1 MCDEFVLTLLFFG
14 SNLSEEETSILAR
27 CPLSVL
33 CLQIEF
39 SAYQKRI
46 KLCSLCFISIRKML
60 RKGTTNDFDALY
72 SIYMHPTVNPYLSFE
87 IMDQQ
92 AFQPIFDEKLRS
104 GTLYIYENDQGEIV
118 ATANVKK
125 YERRCAHVRCI
136 TTFATNPNFARQGF
150 GTKFMKALV
159 DHLREDEEVKRIEL
173 FAEADNPIA
182 LGFYQKLGFQIEG
195 CLKKYY
201 KRANE
206 DNFVDEFV
214 LAMLF

>member
-1 MCDEFVLTLLFFG
+1 
-14 SNLSEEETSILAR
+14 
-27 CPLSVL
+27 
-33 CLQIEF
+33 
-39 SAYQKRI
+39 
-46 KLCSLCFISIRKML
+46 ML

-72 SIYMHPTVNPYLSFE
+72 PIYMHPIVNPYLSFE

-92 AFQPIFDEKLRS
+92 AFRPIFDEKLRS
-104 GTLYIYENDQGEIV
+104 GTLYVYENDQDEIV
-118 ATANVKK
+118 ATAIVKE

-136 TTFATNPNFARQGF
+136 TTFATNPNFTCQGF
-150 GTKFMKALV
+150 GTKFMKALL
-159 DHLREDEEVKRIEL
+159 DHLRVDEQVKRIEL

-182 LGFYQKLGFQIEG
+182 LSFYQKLGFQIEG